1 MKWTHD
7 VSPRVVPSLLVCC
20 ALVFSSSVL
29 SAGVMG
35 EGRVS
40 MEGAIVET
48 PCAIEVGDRD
58 QGLTL
63 DTVPVSQIIRDGRGP
78 EQSFAIRLVDCVL
91 ARVDPT
97 QSDWQR
103 FAVTFDGDSDQ
114 GFFGVSG
121 EARGVALMIRNPQ
134 GAVAVPGTAL
144 PAGPLTPG
152 EMRLN
157 YTLSLV
163 SNQDTLRAG
172 DYRSAIRF
180 RMDYY

>member
-7 VSPRVVPSLLVCC
+7 VSPRVVPSLLMCC
-20 ALVFSSSVL
+20 ALVFSTSAQ
-29 SAGVMG
+29 SAGVLG
-35 EGRVS
+35 QGRVS

-58 QGLTL
+58 QGVVM

-78 EQSFAIRLVDCVL
+78 EQRFAIRLVDCVL
-91 ARVDPT
+91 ARLEPG
-97 QSDWQR
+97 QPDWQR

-114 GFFGVSG
+114 GYFGVNG
-121 EARGVALMIRNPQ
+121 AARGVALMIRNPQ
-134 GAVAVPGTAL
+134 GAMAVPGNAL
-144 PAGPLTPG
+144 PAGAITPG
-152 EMRLN
+152 EMQLN

-163 SNQDTLRAG
+163 SNQDTLQAG